1 MAQAFAERAYLLAPG
16 SSDQPDTKAA
26 TGIGTSGRQMRLSEV
41 IGAFSHALD
50 LTEGQ
55 PQGHS
60 MRCAWIGMR
69 IGHTLALQPP
79 DLSALYY
86 TLLLKD
92 AGCSSNAARLW
103 ELYGGD
109 ERIIKHDYKTVDSQ
123 SLLAL
128 GRFVLRHTGPGEPLR
143 RRAQR
148 LLNIARHGEDLADE
162 LVQTRCQRGADIVRQ
177 LGFGERVAEGVYS
190 LDEHW
195 NGKGR
200 PASLKGNAIPL
211 NARIAL
217 LAQVVDVFHAMGGP
231 AAVRTEVQKRTGTWF
246 DPTLVAAFLAAAKHP
261 AFWSG
266 LNDAG
271 LSERIAALEPIAR
284 AVVIDDDRLDI
295 ITEAFADI
303 IDAKSRFT
311 AGHSRRVTRYAD
323 AIADELGLAAQRRR
337 WLRRAA
343 LLHDI
348 GKLGVS
354 TGVLDKPGRLE
365 PDEWREMQRHAAL
378 SEEILSRMS
387 AFRDLAPIAGAHH
400 ERLDGKGYPKGLA
413 GDAISL
419 DTRIITA
426 GDIFDAI
433 TAKRPYREPMPVPEA
448 IATMERERDTAIDS
462 RCLDAL
468 RQALPRLGT
477 PVIVGG

>member
-1 MAQAFAERAYLLAPG
+1 
-16 SSDQPDTKAA
+16 
-26 TGIGTSGRQMRLSEV
+26 
-41 IGAFSHALD
+41 
-50 LTEGQ
+50 
-55 PQGHS
+55 
-60 MRCAWIGMR
+60 
-69 IGHTLALQPP
+69 
-79 DLSALYY
+79 
-86 TLLLKD
+86 
-92 AGCSSNAARLW
+92 
-103 ELYGGD
+103 
-109 ERIIKHDYKTVDSQ
+109 
-123 SLLAL
+123 
-128 GRFVLRHTGPGEPLR
+128 
-143 RRAQR
+143 
-148 LLNIARHGEDLADE
+148 
-162 LVQTRCQRGADIVRQ
+162 
-177 LGFGERVAEGVYS
+177 
-190 LDEHW
+190 
-195 NGKGR
+195 
-200 PASLKGNAIPL
+200 
-211 NARIAL
+211 
-217 LAQVVDVFHAMGGP
+217 
-231 AAVRTEVQKRTGTWF
+231 
-246 DPTLVAAFLAAAKHP
+246 
-261 AFWSG
+261 
-266 LNDAG
+266 
-271 LSERIAALEPIAR
+271 
-284 AVVIDDDRLDI
+284 
-295 ITEAFADI
+295 
-303 IDAKSRFT
+303 
-311 AGHSRRVTRYAD
+311 
-323 AIADELGLAAQRRR
+323 
-337 WLRRAA
+337 LRRAA